1 MMIGAWR
8 AGLSVISGP
17 CRDSAAANMA
27 ATPHRLKPNSDSREF
42 SILCNCLGT
51 RSPYVAAPG
60 RTRRSGREVSDRYSI
75 LVVEDDALIAM
86 ELGERLADMG
96 YDVLG
101 PAATVAEA
109 EAVVARK
116 RPDAALLDSNLG
128 GVSST
133 ALAATLAAN
142 GVPLAFCTGY
152 DSIKNL
158 PLELKNAPILTKP
171 IADADLLKVL
181 KQLIA

>member
-1 MMIGAWR
+1 MQLLGNT
-8 AGLSVISGP
+8 ISLC
-17 CRDSAAANMA
+17 CR
-27 ATPHRLKPNSDSREF
+27 L
-42 SILCNCLGT
+42 
-51 RSPYVAAPG
+51 G

-152 DSIKNL
+152 DSIKTCRL
-158 PLELKNAPILTKP
+158 SSRTHPFSPSRSPTPICSRCSNS
-171 IADADLLKVL
+171 
-181 KQLIA
+181 